1 MRQAGAGTR
10 VITRADLITRP
21 VSSRMGA
28 ESFWSTV
35 GEDSIPEDVSGGLGG
50 AHLEDREAEELL

>member
-1 MRQAGAGTR
+1 
-10 VITRADLITRP
+10 
-21 VSSRMGA
+21 MGA